1 MTSIFEWLN
10 DQIVQDAALEEHQ
23 TEVKQLEEAKAQ
35 VPLEES
41 CHFSAGWPF
50 LGVETAIWG
59 VS

>member
-1 MTSIFEWLN
+1 
-10 DQIVQDAALEEHQ
+10 
-23 TEVKQLEEAKAQ
+23 

>member
-50 LGVETAIWG
+50 LGVETAI
-59 VS
+59 